1 MKKIYFILILVLP
14 ISIFAQENL
23 GYTSNNQ
30 NIEFKIST
38 KEFYIKLNSV
48 TNKSLKIQ
56 LKSENITKLSDNY
69 AIVKI
74 NSLSNKN
81 NFKKQKNELVD
92 KFQFQK
98 IEQTIISKV

>member
-48 TNKSLKIQ
+48 TNKSY
-56 LKSENITKLSDNY
+56 TKP
-69 AIVKI
+69 
-74 NSLSNKN
+74 
-81 NFKKQKNELVD
+81 
-92 KFQFQK
+92 
-98 IEQTIISKV
+98 